1 MGNEI
6 AWQVELAVK
15 PGELENYRALIGEM
29 VEFTETEPSTL
40 IYEYFISQ
48 DGQTIYVY
56 ERYADA
62 AAAVAHL
69 LAAGKRFGGRS
80 AHMVE
85 IRRFLVF
92 GMPSAELR
100 AILDRLGATY
110 LALFAGTHRE

>member
-15 PGELENYRALIGEM
+15 PGELENYRALIGKM
-29 VEFTETEPSTL
+29 VEFTETEPGTL

-110 LALFAGTHRE
+110 LAFFAGTHRE